1 MAQMLL
7 NPKPVHADTRSSLRK
22 LEGHRNGGAVK
33 RKETRLGVSESNTG
47 FYLAHVHYR
56 VL

>member
-7 NPKPVHADTRSSLRK
+7 NSKPVHADTRSSLRNS
-22 LEGHRNGGAVK
+22 EGHRNGGAVK
-33 RKETRLGVSESNTG
+33 RKETRLGVSESDTG
-47 FYLAHVHYR
+47 LYLAHIHFR